1 MPDSSFLIDATP
13 QKRLFRSI
21 IADYDIET
29 SLFELIDNAID
40 HWISGGRARELVVE
54 LFLAA
59 DRQTI
64 SVKDNA
70 GGVHRDDIQLL
81 VSPGASR
88 TVDNAELIGIFGV
101 GGKRAGVALG
111 ERVDI
116 RTRKGAGPTLNVVLS
131 SDWLADDSWDI
142 EAREV
147 SEISEDSTEV
157 RVTELRQGF
166 DLGYP
171 DKLRDAISSVYSTF
185 IGHGVTLRV
194 NGTAATKTSYDA
206 WAYHPEFLPVYASFK
221 IKPDDKTEVSVKISA
236 GLLQDRNPQEEN
248 YGAYF
253 YCNGRLIVA
262 HEKSYEVGF
271 YSGEAG
277 VPHPD
282 ASMARVIVELQGTPE
297 MLPWTSNKRSLNW
310 SHPTFAQIRPQVVT
324 LMTRYVKLSRRLK
337 NRRDEIVAYQTGEAE
352 VVEIEKP
359 EVLKR
364 VVDLPVPRGRKKAY
378 SERVIEQNKE
388 KMSQEPWTRGLVEA
402 MSVVDI
408 VRGRTKHDTKNRIA
422 LILLDS
428 NFEIGL
434 KEYLVNHK
442 DHYFND
448 KQIAELF
455 ADRRKVIDKVKK
467 LTSFD
472 DNLWRKAAHYYTRR
486 NKLIHERATVDISD
500 RDLLDYRDV
509 VEAILSEL
517 FGLDFTGH

>member
-1 MPDSSFLIDATP
+1 MPVISYLIDATP

-64 SVKDNA
+64 VVKDNA

-166 DLGYP
+166 DLSYIE
-171 DKLRDAISSVYSTF
+171 KLREAISSAYATF
-185 IGHGVTLRV
+185 VNQGVTIRV
-194 NGTAATKTSYDA
+194 NGTPASSISYSN
-206 WAYHPEFLPVYASFK
+206 WAYHPDFLPVFSSFK
-221 IKPDDKTEVSVKISA
+221 IMPDDRTQVTVKISA

-248 YGAYF
+248 YGAIF
-253 YCNGRLIVA
+253 IATGDSLLL
-262 HEKSYEVGF
+262 
-271 YSGEAG
+271 
-277 VPHPD
+277 
-282 ASMARVIVELQGTPE
+282 M
-297 MLPWTSNKRSLNW
+297 KR
-310 SHPTFAQIRPQVVT
+310 
-324 LMTRYVKLSRRLK
+324 
-337 NRRDEIVAYQTGEAE
+337 
-352 VVEIEKP
+352 
-359 EVLKR
+359 
-364 VVDLPVPRGRKKAY
+364 
-378 SERVIEQNKE
+378 
-388 KMSQEPWTRGLVEA
+388 A
-402 MSVVDI
+402 MRWVS
-408 VRGRTKHDTKNRIA
+408 
-422 LILLDS
+422 
-428 NFEIGL
+428 
-434 KEYLVNHK
+434 
-442 DHYFND
+442 
-448 KQIAELF
+448 IAEKLVF
-455 ADRRKVIDKVKK
+455 LTQMRRWLV
-467 LTSFD
+467 
-472 DNLWRKAAHYYTRR
+472 
-486 NKLIHERATVDISD
+486 
-500 RDLLDYRDV
+500 
-509 VEAILSEL
+509 
-517 FGLDFTGH
+517 